1 MKLLDQASRLAAM
14 KKYDAAVTCLDQE
27 IKNCQKNKDQY
38 GLVQA
43 KRQKANLLLE
53 LYKYQELYEI
63 SEWLRDNDQILLR
76 HHLNK
81 MAIALENMNRGQ
93 EAKQYYDQI
102 ITLIESEIEE
112 DPTKVSSYLFKANIL
127 DKVKR
132 FEDAIESYQQAINF
146 ETDRDKLSKISNN
159 IGLIYERWADNSSK
173 NAEFNYDLYRKA
185 LYYYR
190 KTMKEKNVDAKD
202 EDSKDIQRIAKKCEG
217 NIPNTFDLQLWKELM
232 SILDRCSYAYYE
244 QYSEDRKEIVAFI
257 MLGKK
262 SLTDYFKYYSYNSLY
277 KFRCEDDLYAPLD
290 CMGVAVALLSVYR
303 IEVSLYKKWIN
314 NQPSSIHKY
323 LEKFLLERYIVR
335 DLDERTVE
343 GIVFESKEE
352 VHRARETI
360 NQLQMILEN
369 GRVDSESGAKE
380 LLLKLQEGNFPE
392 KLVEKHI
399 ADIEK
404 RIKDFDEQKRSVDG
418 VVYSSI
424 EEAAKVATEI
434 MQFDKVLS
442 DKDLSTVK
450 NIEKILIFFEGMS
463 FQTDAVNNRINSIKE
478 RKIQIERQQ
487 RTVDGILYENEELA
501 YQATKELQE
510 IDMVIKQGDM
520 SSVVGVDTII
530 KQIAS
535 MEFQTLGA
543 HKRITAFES
552 EIRNLRRQ
560 HLDKFG
566 PSIKKIKEYQDKT
579 GGCFSQIMKF
589 IILLLIAGAVVN
601 WFGIWGLVLIPIY
614 IIGIISDWRESRK
627 LLKEVTCNGKYEFKE
642 IYQQYIQKEY

>member
-487 RTVDGILYENEELA
+487 RTVDGIVYENEELA

-601 WFGIWGLVLIPIY
+601 CFGIWGLVLIPIY